1 MRLRI
6 GALALLAFSAPAFAA
21 TPDKLLRVGSDGKP
35 DQGFG
40 KGGVAT
46 TNIHPQLVSA
56 DGAGGLIL
64 VDQEMAPPDTH
75 VSVTRLTSNGQADG
89 AFGTLSLGGPGY
101 SEARAIT
108 LDNKGRV
115 LVLATKKSKGAATE
129 SSVVY
134 RFTSSGLDAA
144 FGSGGSANV
153 WMPPNAGHQTGAG
166 GVGVDSS
173 GRILVGGLDASTHN
187 VFVTR
192 VKEDGS
198 ADITIVGAHLND
210 PLEPVRAVGDSHG
223 RIYLVTNKIA
233 GNFTP
238 QNGAGY
244 LPSSAAIVVFRF
256 TSAGAPDPSFGQ
268 NGSITIDDPG
278 KSLGALDAYVNAT
291 ANGTQLVVGGY
302 TTTGQDVT
310 AMKPT
315 VFRFGESGAADGQF
329 GGGGRVELAYTSSSS
344 LGRVRRVARDG
355 TGRIVI
361 VGAYKPT
368 ATSEVTFVTRFT
380 NAGAIDTAFGSNG
393 TTSFNVVAWEPEIDP
408 QGRAVFRAP

>member
-1 MRLRI
+1 MRLRVA
-6 GALALLAFSAPAFAA
+6 ALVLSLGVPALAA

-46 TNIHPQLVSA
+46 TTIHPQLVSA

-75 VSVTRLTSNGQADG
+75 ISVTRLTSNGQPDS

-101 SEARAIT
+101 AEARAIT

-115 LVLATKKSKGAATE
+115 LVLATKRASGAKTE

-134 RFTSSGLDAA
+134 RFTSAGLDTA

-153 WMPPNAGHQTGAG
+153 WMPATAGHQTGAG

-173 GRILVGGLDASTHN
+173 GRILVGGLDTSTHN

-192 VKEDGS
+192 VKEDGT
-198 ADITIVGAHLND
+198 ADITLMGAHLND
-210 PLEPVRAVGDSHG
+210 PLEPVRPLGDSSG
-223 RIYLVTNKIA
+223 RIYLVTNKLA
-233 GNFTP
+233 GSFTP
-238 QNGAGY
+238 QAGAGY
-244 LPSSAAIVVFRF
+244 VPSSGAIVVFRF
-256 TSAGAPDPSFGQ
+256 TSAGAPDTSFGQ
-268 NGSITIDDPG
+268 SGSVVIEDTGRSI
-278 KSLGALDAYVNAT
+278 GALDAYVNAT
-291 ANGTQLVVGGY
+291 ANGTQLVIGGY
-302 TTTGQDVT
+302 VATGQDAS

-315 VFRFGESGAADGQF
+315 VFRFTESGAADPSF

-355 TGRIVI
+355 TGRVVI
-361 VGAYKPT
+361 IGAYKPT

-380 NAGAIDTAFGSNG
+380 AAGAIDTNYGSNG

-408 QGRAVFRAP
+408 QGRAIFRAP